1 MSDSPHPL
9 RSPKGRDVDRAPIV
23 PERVRRIGTQR
34 FAFLPHRF
42 LRAGFLGSLES
53 AALRLYLLLV
63 LAADRNGISY
73 YHDDSLCSRLAR
85 SLEDYRTA
93 RNALIDKDLI
103 ATDGTRMQ
111 VLSLPPRPVS
121 APVPQALRT
130 AEDFESHDPATIR
143 ALCRASPRR

>member
-9 RSPKGRDVDRAPIV
+9 RSPQGPDVNRAPIV
-23 PERVRRIGTQR
+23 PERVRRIGTQS

-42 LRAGFLGSLES
+42 LREGFLQSLES
-53 AALRLYLLLV
+53 GQLRLYLLLV

-73 YHDDSLCSRLAR
+73 YHYDSLCSRLEL
-85 SLEDYRTA
+85 SLEDYLTA

-103 ATDGTRMQ
+103 ATDGTRIQ
-111 VLSLPPRPVS
+111 VLSLPPRPVPT
-121 APVPQALRT
+121 PVPQALRT
-130 AEDFESHDPATIR
+130 AEDFERHDPATIR